1 MVSIKFICIIKRLIK
16 LFFFFFFSNNVLF
29 SQSVFEDWITLDVAG
44 EINEKLELKLEYQHK
59 YNYKDNRIRSSHVD
73 LGVTYKVNKFSIGG
87 FYREIY
93 KIKEDN
99 RVTELRPHL
108 DLFYKINDNLK
119 LRLRNE
125 YRIKELQDNIF
136 RYRLRLAYSLRV
148 WDNYNPFFQ
157 NEINF
162 SEAKLTRD
170 RFIFGLNIKIKDSPF
185 KIKPSYIFESN
196 RNESSN
202 ETHSFSWSFRNII
215 KIACNIKF

>member
-1 MVSIKFICIIKRLIK
+1 M
-16 LFFFFFFSNNVLF
+16 
-29 SQSVFEDWITLDVAG
+29 FEDWINIDVAG
-44 EINEKLELKLEYQHK
+44 EINKKLELKLEYQHK
-59 YNYKDNRIRSSHVD
+59 YSHEDNRIRSSHVD
-73 LGVTYKVNKFSIGG
+73 MGVTYKVNKFSIGG

-93 KIKEDN
+93 EMKGGN

-125 YRIKELQDNIF
+125 YRIKELNDNVF
-136 RYRLRLAYSLRV
+136 RYRLRLAYSLNV

-162 SEAKLTRD
+162 SEGSLVRD
-170 RFIFGLNIKIKDSPF
+170 RIILGLSINIKNSPF

-196 RNESSN
+196 RKESSSEPN
-202 ETHSFSWSFRNII
+202 SFSWSLRNIL

>member
-1 MVSIKFICIIKRLIK
+1 M
-16 LFFFFFFSNNVLF
+16 
-29 SQSVFEDWITLDVAG
+29 FEDWINIDVAG
-44 EINEKLELKLEYQHK
+44 EINKKLELKLEYQHK
-59 YNYKDNRIRSSHVD
+59 YSHEDNRIRSSHVD
-73 LGVTYKVNKFSIGG
+73 MGVTYKVNKFSIGG

-93 KIKEDN
+93 EMKGGN

-125 YRIKELQDNIF
+125 YRIKELNDNVF
-136 RYRLRLAYSLRV
+136 RYRLRLAYSLNV

-162 SEAKLTRD
+162 SEGSLVRD
-170 RFIFGLNIKIKDSPF
+170 RIIFGLSIKIKDSPF

-196 RNESSN
+196 RKESSSEPN
-202 ETHSFSWSFRNII
+202 SFLWSYRNII
-215 KIACNIKF
+215 KITCNIKF

>member
-1 MVSIKFICIIKRLIK
+1 M
-16 LFFFFFFSNNVLF
+16 
-29 SQSVFEDWITLDVAG
+29 FEDWINIDVAG
-44 EINEKLELKLEYQHK
+44 EINKKLELKLEYQHK
-59 YNYKDNRIRSSHVD
+59 YSHEDNRIRSSHVD
-73 LGVTYKVNKFSIGG
+73 MGVTYKVNKFSIGG

-93 KIKEDN
+93 EMKGGN

-125 YRIKELQDNIF
+125 YRIKELNDNVF
-136 RYRLRLAYSLRV
+136 RYRLRLAYSLNV

-162 SEAKLTRD
+162 SEGSLVRD
-170 RFIFGLNIKIKDSPF
+170 RIIFGLSIKIKDSQF

-196 RNESSN
+196 RKESSSEPN
-202 ETHSFSWSFRNII
+202 SFLWSYRNII
-215 KIACNIKF
+215 KITCNIKF